1 MGLFDRLAGGAAP
14 ANGQERKN
22 QPDPRQGYQQM
33 MQDPAGFF
41 APLGLNIPAGMN
53 DPQEIISYLQNSGQ
67 IPNNVFNGAMR
78 LFNRRP
84 R

>member
-1 MGLFDRLAGGAAP
+1 MGLFDRLAKGAQ
-14 ANGQERKN
+14 GQQSGQ

-41 APLGLNIPAGMN
+41 APLGLNIPTGMS
-53 DPQEIISYLQNSGQ
+53 DPQEIINYLRSSGQ
-67 IPNNVFNGAMR
+67 LPDNMFSTAMN

>member
-1 MGLFDRLAGGAAP
+1 MGLFDRIAGGAASP
-14 ANGQERKN
+14 NGQGQRN

-41 APLGLNIPAGMN
+41 APLGVNIPSGMT
-53 DPQEIISYLQNSGQ
+53 DPQEIISYLQSSGQ